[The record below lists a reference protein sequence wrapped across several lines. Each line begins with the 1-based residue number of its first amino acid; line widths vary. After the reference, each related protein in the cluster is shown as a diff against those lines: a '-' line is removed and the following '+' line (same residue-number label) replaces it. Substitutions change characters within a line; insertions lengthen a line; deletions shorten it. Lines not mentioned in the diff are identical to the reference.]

1 MSLSDILCRLRLRKV
16 TSLPNRR
23 IKTLRLLRG
32 LTQRQVAVAVG
43 IAQSSYAMIESG
55 RRYPRKHIA
64 KRLAEFFG
72 VTVDELFFA
81 EDNHAAQCQAGIHA
95 LRDCREE

>member
-1 MSLSDILCRLRLRKV
+1 
-16 TSLPNRR
+16 
-23 IKTLRLLRG
+23 
-32 LTQRQVAVAVG
+32 
-43 IAQSSYAMIESG
+43 MIESG

>member
-1 MSLSDILCRLRLRKV
+1 M
-16 TSLPNRR
+16 PNRR
-23 IKTLRLLRG
+23 IKTLRVLRR
-32 LTQRQVAVAVG
+32 LTQREVAAAVG

-81 EDNHAAQCQAGIHA
+81 EDNHAAQYKAEIHA
-95 LRDCREE
+95 LRDCQEE